1 MQIAVSKRTS
11 FAVAALSAAGVAAY
25 LLVPGVRESI
35 ADAIRVV
42 SQGDVEQAVHGFR
55 DYFLSF
61 GLWAPLASAALMVAI
76 QIAFVPV
83 PTFFITFANG
93 LLFGWLLGA
102 GLSWA
107 SSMVGA
113 ALCFWIARALGRPV
127 VERLVGDTRALEVTD
142 LFFFGYGDRAVLI
155 ARLLPFVSFRAV
167 SYAAGLTPTS
177 FARYFV
183 ATGLGQLPGT
193 LLYSWLGGQLTQS
206 AKVLFWVVSISLAI
220 TVAGSA
226 VAPLVIGRL
235 RRRREAIGAGE
246 AVEAVEA
253 GR

>member
-1 MQIAVSKRTS
+1 MQIAVSTRTTL
-11 FAVAALSAAGVAAY
+11 AVAALLAAGAAVY
-25 LLVPGVRESI
+25 LLVPSVRENI
-35 ADAIRVV
+35 AGAIGVV

-61 GLWAPLASAALMVAI
+61 GLWASVASAALMIAI
-76 QIAFVPV
+76 QVAFIPV
-83 PTFFITFANG
+83 PTFFVTFANG

-142 LFFFGYGDRAVLI
+142 LFFFGYGDRAVLV

-177 FARYFV
+177 FTRYLV
-183 ATGLGQLPGT
+183 ATGLGQIPGT

-206 AKVLFWVVSISLAI
+206 AKVLFWAVSITLAI

-226 VAPLVIGRL
+226 AAPLVLGRL
-235 RRRREAIGAGE
+235 RRRRAANG
-246 AVEAVEA
+246 AVESAEA